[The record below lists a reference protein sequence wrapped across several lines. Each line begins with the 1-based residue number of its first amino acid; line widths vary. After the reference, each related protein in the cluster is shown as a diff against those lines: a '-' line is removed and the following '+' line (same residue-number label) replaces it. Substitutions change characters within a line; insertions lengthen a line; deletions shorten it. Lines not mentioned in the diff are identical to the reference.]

1 MMVGASVFPVAGDE
15 TARLVRTYSGVT
27 QGPSVY
33 VCFNSLPL
41 FSSISNMRIL
51 NLKADTI

>member
-1 MMVGASVFPVAGDE
+1 MVGVSVFPVAGDE